1 MNKILLAG
9 YYGYGNIGDEAIL
22 EMVLKQ
28 LCEITSI
35 NNITVLSGNPG
46 VTSEKYKIKSIYRYN
61 LFKLIKELVKSDIL
75 VVGGGSLLQDVTS
88 KRSIHYYLFIVKAA
102 QLFKKK
108 VVMLSQGIGP
118 INNKFNNKIT
128 ASILKKVDYITVRD
142 NNSKTIIENMGVN
155 KNKIFFSADPVIN
168 FKYNLEKLRTKA
180 DDIKVCF
187 SLREW
192 GDSIIVNE
200 ICELINKYEDSNI
213 SFYFI
218 PFHYSEDIELIN
230 KFEKKLG
237 KRCFYIKEKLSAED
251 VYKLI
256 AEMDLLIGVRLH
268 SLIFA
273 ASAGIPFISI
283 SYDPKID
290 YFMENLGM
298 DVFCNIKDLKCNN
311 LYEEVNHKLGNLE
324 SEKLIL
330 RERVKEL
337 EKTTSVNKDILKK
350 IM

>member
-35 NNITVLSGNPG
+35 NNITVLSGNPK
-46 VTSEKYKIKSIYRYN
+46 VTSEKYNIKSIYRYN
-61 LFKLIKELVKSDIL
+61 IFKLLNELFKNDIL

-88 KRSIHYYLFIVKAA
+88 KRSIYYYLFVVKIA
-102 QLFKKK
+102 QLLKKK

-118 INNKFNNKIT
+118 INNKYNKKIT
-128 ASILKKVDYITVRD
+128 ASILKNVDYITVRD

-155 KNKIFFSADPVIN
+155 KDKVYFSADPVIKFGDN
-168 FKYNLEKLRTKA
+168 IDFLNNKKDT
-180 DDIKVCF
+180 IKVCF

-192 GDSIIVNE
+192 GNSIIIDE
-200 ICELINKYEDSNI
+200 ICDVINKFEDNNI
-213 SFYFI
+213 LFYFI
-218 PFHYSEDIELIN
+218 PFHYSEDIQLIN
-230 KFEKKLG
+230 KFKEKLG
-237 KRCFYIKEKLSAED
+237 NKCIYIKEKLAAKD

-256 AEMDLLIGVRLH
+256 AEMDLLVGVRLH

-273 ASAGIPFISI
+273 ASAGVPFISI

-290 YFMENLGM
+290 YFMDNLGM
-298 DVFCNIKDLKCNN
+298 KILCNIEELNHDK
-311 LYEEVNHKLGNLE
+311 LYNAIKYKLDNIE
-324 SEKLIL
+324 NEKVVLN
-330 RERVKEL
+330 EKVKML
-337 EKTTSVNKDILKK
+337 EKTTSINEEILRK
-350 IM
+350 II